1 MTTSP
6 RTATVVLDPTD
17 EREPIR
23 RQLTPR
29 PEHIQGTIGLLDI
42 SKPRG
47 NVLLDQ
53 IEARLRERYPAV
65 EVKRYRKPTFAKPAP
80 EDLRR
85 QIAEEC
91 GFVIEALAD

>member
-1 MTTSP
+1 MSAM
-6 RTATVVLDPTD
+6 RILDPTD

-29 PEHIQGTIGLLDI
+29 PEHVTGTVGLLDI

-47 NVLLDQ
+47 NVLLD
-53 IEARLRERYPAV
+53 RLEQLFAERLPNV
-65 EVKRYRKPTFAKPAP
+65 EVKRYAKPTFTKPAP

-85 QIAEEC
+85 KIAEEC